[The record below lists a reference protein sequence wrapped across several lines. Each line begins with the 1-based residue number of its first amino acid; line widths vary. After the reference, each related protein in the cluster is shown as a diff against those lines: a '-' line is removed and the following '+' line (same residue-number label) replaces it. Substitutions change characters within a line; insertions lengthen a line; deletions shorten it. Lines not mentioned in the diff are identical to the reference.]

1 MRRYWNKE
9 VRFRCDFYHYSPESA
24 AFDLGLERAGMRCV
38 GQVEIEPF
46 CQKVLA
52 KHWPDVWRWNDVKTL
67 TGETVRQHCETVDL
81 LCGGVPCQPASVAGK
96 RKGAADHR
104 WLWPDFL
111 RLVSEVNPVWVLAEN
126 PRGVFSIDVEGVQF
140 SEWIAREFAARGY
153 ELLPV
158 ELAAEN
164 VGAPHRRERIFFLG
178 RRLDDAGRKR
188 LEARW
193 TGSEQTAIGEV
204 LNDQPERASAADLAH
219 ANGNESERRGR
230 SGNVACASRASEGNS
245 EERERLRDAAGDC
258 NSDVAN
264 ADSPRLQE
272 RGQSGINGAAQTGH
286 SAAAARGGYQWPA
299 RPGQPQYDWEEPRTI
314 ELPMGGTVA
323 GLPVRLAR
331 RHRVSALK
339 ALGNAIVPQVAE
351 VIGRAIGEFNRQW
364 QQGILLKIPS

>member
-111 RLVSEVNPVWVLAEN
+111 RLVSEINPVWVLAEN
-126 PRGVFSIDVEGVQF
+126 PRGITSLRVEGMQF

-158 ELAAEN
+158 ELAAED
-164 VGAPHRRERIFFLG
+164 VGAPHQRERIFFVGYSAQLFG
-178 RRLDDAGRKR
+178 DGGGNNRRCDSERGKQVSESGNANCAAVADALNAR
-188 LEARW
+188 LERQRNGTRSA
-193 TGSEQTAIGEV
+193 GAEV
-204 LNDQPERASAADLAH
+204 ALS
-219 ANGNESERRGR
+219 
-230 SGNVACASRASEGNS
+230 SGF
-245 EERERLRDAAGDC
+245 
-258 NSDVAN
+258 
-264 ADSPRLQE
+264 
-272 RGQSGINGAAQTGH
+272 
-286 SAAAARGGYQWPA
+286 GGYQWPA
-299 RPGQPQYDWEEPRTI
+299 RPGQPQYEWEQPRI
-314 ELPMGGTVA
+314 VKLPVGESAA
-323 GLPVRLAR
+323 GLSERLAR
-331 RHRVSALK
+331 RHRVASLK

-351 VIGRAIGEFNRQW
+351 ILGRAIMEASQNELR
-364 QQGILLKIPS
+364 

>member
-111 RLVSEVNPVWVLAEN
+111 RLVSEVKPMFVLAEN
-126 PRGVFSIDVEGVQF
+126 PRGVTSLRVEGMQF

-158 ELAAEN
+158 ELAAED
-164 VGAPHRRERIFFLG
+164 VGASQRRERIFFVAY
-178 RRLDDAGRKR
+178 R
-188 LEARW
+188 
-193 TGSEQTAIGEV
+193 SSM
-204 LNDQPERASAADLAH
+204 QPERRGKAGHLACEAGITEGDGAKRKWMRNAAEH
-219 ANGNESERRGR
+219 
-230 SGNVACASRASEGNS
+230 C
-245 EERERLRDAAGDC
+245 C
-258 NSDVAN
+258 SDVAN
-264 ADSPRLQE
+264 ADSVRQQQPGGTFTEGGQWIGNGGQALADASGAGRQE
-272 RGQSGINGAAQTGH
+272 RN
-286 SAAAARGGYQWPA
+286 AAAVSNQPGYAAGGDFARWPA
-299 RPGQPQYDWEEPRTI
+299 RPGQPQHEWEEPRVI
-314 ELPMGGTVA
+314 ESALGCAAT
-323 GLPVRLAR
+323 GLSERLAR
-331 RHRVSALK
+331 RHRVASLK

-351 VIGRAIGEFNRQW
+351 VIGRAIMEASQNELR
-364 QQGILLKIPS
+364 

>member
-1 MRRYWNKE
+1 ME

-67 TGETVRQHCETVDL
+67 TGAQVAHHCGAVDL

-111 RLVSEVNPVWVLAEN
+111 RLVSEINPVWVLAEN
-126 PRGVFSIDVEGVQF
+126 PRGITSLRVEGMQF

-158 ELAAEN
+158 ELAAED
-164 VGAPHRRERIFFLG
+164 VGASQRRERIFFVAYSSGL
-178 RRLDDAGRKR
+178 
-188 LEARW
+188 
-193 TGSEQTAIGEV
+193 Q
-204 LNDQPERASAADLAH
+204 
-219 ANGNESERRGR
+219 SERRR
-230 SGNVACASRASEGNS
+230 ELENLACETRATESNS
-245 EERERLRDAAGDC
+245 AERKRMWHAAFNCGS
-258 NSDVAN
+258 NVAN
-264 ADSPRLQE
+264 ADSVRQQQPGGQFAESGQWAGDGSEALANTSNARLE
-272 RGQSGINGAAQTGH
+272 RQRNGAVGA
-286 SAAAARGGYQWPA
+286 SAELALSSCFGGYQWPA
-299 RPGQPQYDWEEPRTI
+299 RPGQPQHGWEESRTI
-314 ELPMGGTVA
+314 ELPLGGAVA
-323 GLPVRLAR
+323 RLPVRLVR

-351 VIGRAIGEFNRQW
+351 VIGRAIMEASQNELR
-364 QQGILLKIPS
+364 

>member
-52 KHWPDVWRWNDVKTL
+52 KYWPDVWRWDDVKTL
-67 TGETVRQHCETVDL
+67 TGAQVAQHCGTVDL

-126 PRGVFSIDVEGVQF
+126 PRGVLSLDVAGMQF
-140 SEWIAREFAARGY
+140 SEWIASEFAARGY

-158 ELAAEN
+158 ELAAED
-164 VGAPHRRERIFFLG
+164 VGAPHQRERIFFVGYSAKLLRDG
-178 RRLDDAGRKR
+178 SGNNRRCDSERGKQVSESGNANCEAVADAAGEVGTRLRSGETAEYAASRISGNGQLDDAEPNRREG
-188 LEARW
+188 
-193 TGSEQTAIGEV
+193 G
-204 LNDQPERASAADLAH
+204 QPERQRARATLF
-219 ANGNESERRGR
+219 
-230 SGNVACASRASEGNS
+230 SG
-245 EERERLRDAAGDC
+245 
-258 NSDVAN
+258 
-264 ADSPRLQE
+264 QE
-272 RGQSGINGAAQTGH
+272 N
-286 SAAAARGGYQWPA
+286 QWPA
-299 RPGQPQYDWEEPRTI
+299 RPGQPQHGWEELRVI
-314 ELPMGGTVA
+314 ESALGCAVA
-323 GLPVRLAR
+323 GLSERLAR
-331 RHRVSALK
+331 RHRVASLK

-351 VIGRAIGEFNRQW
+351 VIGRAIMEASQNELR
-364 QQGILLKIPS
+364 

>member
-111 RLVSEVNPVWVLAEN
+111 RLVSEINPVWVLAEN
-126 PRGVFSIDVEGVQF
+126 PRGITSLRVEGMQF

-158 ELAAEN
+158 KLAAED
-164 VGAPHRRERIFFLG
+164 VGASQRRERVFFVAYSSGL
-178 RRLDDAGRKR
+178 
-188 LEARW
+188 
-193 TGSEQTAIGEV
+193 Q
-204 LNDQPERASAADLAH
+204 
-219 ANGNESERRGR
+219 SERRR
-230 SGNVACASRASEGNS
+230 ELENLACETRATESNS
-245 EERERLRDAAGDC
+245 AERKRMWHAAFNCGS
-258 NSDVAN
+258 NVAN
-264 ADSPRLQE
+264 ADSVRQQQPGGQFAESGQWAGDGSEALADASGAGQQE
-272 RGQSGINGAAQTGH
+272 RN
-286 SAAAARGGYQWPA
+286 AAAVSNQPGYPAGGDFARWPA
-299 RPGQPQYDWEEPRTI
+299 RPGQPQHGWEEPRVI
-314 ELPMGGTVA
+314 ESALGCAVA
-323 GLPVRLAR
+323 GLSERLAR
-331 RHRVSALK
+331 RHRVASLK

-351 VIGRAIGEFNRQW
+351 VIGRAIMEASQNELR
-364 QQGILLKIPS
+364 